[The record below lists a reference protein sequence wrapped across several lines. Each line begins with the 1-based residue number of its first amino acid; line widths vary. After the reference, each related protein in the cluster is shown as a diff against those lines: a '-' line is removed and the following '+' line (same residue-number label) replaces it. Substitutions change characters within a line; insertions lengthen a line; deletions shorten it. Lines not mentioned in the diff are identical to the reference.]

1 MKLQLDP
8 CHSWDK
14 LGLFVVAGMVVTV
27 LGGIVAG
34 TFMGSGVP
42 DKGDVLLGGLATG
55 LILFLRDLVTAIRAS
70 WEEITRGETLK
81 TLGSAA
87 PSDHA
92 PPPAGVEEAADQ
104 VAEAA
109 ADEADAI
116 AGTAVSKSK
125 RKV

>member
-1 MKLQLDP
+1 MKLQMDP

-87 PSDHA
+87 PNDYA

-109 ADEADAI
+109 ADEAQAI
-116 AGTAVSKSK
+116 SGKTATKSK
-125 RKV
+125 RSI

>member
-81 TLGSAA
+81 TLGSTA
-87 PSDHA
+87 PIDNT
-92 PPPAGVEEAADQ
+92 PIPAGVEEAADQ

-109 ADEADAI
+109 ANEADVI
-116 AGTAVSKSK
+116 AGKAAAKSK
-125 RKV
+125 KGV

>member
-1 MKLQLDP
+1 MRIELDP

-70 WEEITRGETLK
+70 WEEVTRGETIK
-81 TLGSAA
+81 SLGSSVSTDETL
-87 PSDHA
+87 P
-92 PPPAGVEEAADQ
+92 VKVINAADDP
-104 VAEAA
+104 VPTVE
-109 ADEADAI
+109 
-116 AGTAVSKSK
+116 GKTS
-125 RKV
+125 